1 MACNYRYESRFE
13 FYRDGS
19 FRVVGINIGRGC
31 GDRAIY
37 RPVMRIDLFN
47 GGESFFKYENG
58 DWSRWLKEGRDFQY
72 RAREYYRGRYLY
84 KITIRRYRYYI
95 ELIGGSLIIVGG
107 IMPNIRIYIEDDEGA
122 KTY

>member
-1 MACNYRYESRFE
+1 MEIE
-13 FYRDGS
+13 
-19 FRVVGINIGRGC
+19 
-31 GDRAIY
+31 AIY

-84 KITIRRYRYYI
+84 RFHQEISVT
-95 ELIGGSLIIVGG
+95 
-107 IMPNIRIYIEDDEGA
+107 
-122 KTY
+122 T